1 MTASDLALASL
12 VALRPDR
19 IGTTCPAWIESAG
32 RTCGRPQTIG
42 LLCARHRKVAESR
55 WADAVEREKA
65 RLARSAASA
74 REIETKRA
82 RLADLDA
89 EIARLDPPDTGDLAA
104 FAGKVHPSITRQ
116 RNAHLTDTRVARL
129 ALCHAEAERLRA
141 WLEAVA

>member
-1 MTASDLALASL
+1 MKPCPDCGH
-12 VALRPDR
+12 RP
-19 IGTTCPAWIESAG
+19 
-32 RTCGRPQTIG
+32 
-42 LLCARHRKVAESR
+42 ARHH
-55 WADAVEREKA
+55 
-65 RLARSAASA
+65 AASA

-104 FAGKVHPSITRQ
+104 FAGKVHPTVTRQ

-129 ALCHAEAERLRA
+129 ALYHAEAERLRA